1 MPFQVDVRHLPS
13 QHAAVLEVLAHPSNM
28 VSVVKSGYA
37 QLGAAITRAGVS
49 FAGPSF
55 FVMEQ
60 IFDDDHPAQIQLGF
74 PIALPF
80 PSDGDVRCT
89 QLPACDVATAI
100 HRGPYDE
107 AGPAYRAIENWIS
120 AHGYV
125 SIGYPREVY
134 LVSPADTMDP
144 LEYITEIQIP
154 IAHR

>member
-1 MPFQVDVRHLPS
+1 MSFQVDVRQLPA
-13 QHAAVLEVLAHPSNM
+13 QHAAVLELQAHPSNM
-28 VSVVKSGYA
+28 SSAVKSGYA
-37 QLGAAITRAGVS
+37 ELAAAITRAGVA
-49 FAGPSF
+49 FAGSAF

-60 IFDDDHPAQIQLGF
+60 VFDDDHPAQIRLGF

-80 PSDGDVRCT
+80 PADGDVRCT
-89 QLPACDVATAI
+89 ELAACEVATAI

-107 AGPAYRAIENWIS
+107 AGPAYRAIEDWIS
-120 AHGYV
+120 SHGYV
-125 SIGYPREVY
+125 AIGYPREIY